1 MDEALCTNLVRKC
14 ERRILYMIW
23 LVGALNETDSLSL
36 LPIYMT
42 EFDRFVFGF
51 KLVKFKFY

>member
-1 MDEALCTNLVRKC
+1 MDEALYTNLVRKY

-42 EFDRFVFGF
+42 EKSVFGF